1 MNMTPEKEV
10 VNALDYKW
18 DLITWVFSITLFSSV
33 GRGART
39 ADRGDH
45 DLSRVSDLYG
55 VERS

>member
-1 MNMTPEKEV
+1 MGSN
-10 VNALDYKW
+10 NLG
-18 DLITWVFSITLFSSV
+18 VFHYPFLSSV

-45 DLSRVSDLYG
+45 DLSRVSDLSG